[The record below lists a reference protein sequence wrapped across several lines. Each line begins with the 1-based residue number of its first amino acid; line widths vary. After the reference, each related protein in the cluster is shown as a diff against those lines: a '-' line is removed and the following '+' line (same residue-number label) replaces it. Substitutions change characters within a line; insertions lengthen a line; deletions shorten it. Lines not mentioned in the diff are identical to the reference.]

1 MKLFIQRWL
10 ITTLAVLVAASV
22 VQGIRYDT
30 VTALFVASL
39 LLGILNA
46 LLRPALLLL
55 SLPLLIFSMGI
66 FVLVINAGLLYLVG
80 RMVKDFHVDG
90 FWPAFWGA
98 LLISV
103 VSMFANTLFGLNPK
117 RAAAQPGSRPPTPP
131 PSRPGEG
138 QGPVIDV

>member
-1 MKLFIQRWL
+1 M
-10 ITTLAVLVAASV
+10 LVAASV
-22 VQGIRYDT
+22 VKGIRYDS
-30 VTALFVASL
+30 VPGLFVASL

-46 LLRPALLLL
+46 SLRPVLLLL

-80 RMVKDFHVDG
+80 QLVKTFHVDG

-98 LLISV
+98 LIISV
-103 VSMFANTLFGLNPK
+103 ISMFANALFGLNPK
-117 RAAAQPGSRPPTPP
+117 RVQAPPGSRPPPP
-131 PSRPGEG
+131 PRPGDG

>member
-1 MKLFIQRWL
+1 MKLFVQRWL

-22 VQGIRYDT
+22 VRGIRYDS

-46 LLRPALLLL
+46 LLRPVLLLL
-55 SLPLLIFSMGI
+55 SLPLLIFSLGI
-66 FVLVINAGLLYLVG
+66 FVLFINAGLLFLVG
-80 RMVKDFHVDG
+80 QMVKDFHVDG

-98 LLISV
+98 LIISV
-103 VSMFANTLFGLNPK
+103 VSMFANTLFGINPK
-117 RAAAQPGSRPPTPP
+117 RVQAPPGPRPPTPP
-131 PSRPGEG
+131 PPHHDDG